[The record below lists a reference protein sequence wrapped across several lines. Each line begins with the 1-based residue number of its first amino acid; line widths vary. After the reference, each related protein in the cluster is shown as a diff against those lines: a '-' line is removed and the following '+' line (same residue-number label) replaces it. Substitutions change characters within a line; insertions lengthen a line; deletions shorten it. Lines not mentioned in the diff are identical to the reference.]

1 VNKDTKVFHRKGD
14 RWYGKTKDGE
24 YMNESDAL
32 KAGYR
37 EAKSKVAA
45 K

>member
-1 VNKDTKVFHRKGD
+1 MVWANKDTKVFHRAGD
-14 RWYGKTKDGE
+14 RWYGKTKHGQWMTE
-24 YMNESDAL
+24 EDAL

-37 EAKSKVAA
+37 ESKE